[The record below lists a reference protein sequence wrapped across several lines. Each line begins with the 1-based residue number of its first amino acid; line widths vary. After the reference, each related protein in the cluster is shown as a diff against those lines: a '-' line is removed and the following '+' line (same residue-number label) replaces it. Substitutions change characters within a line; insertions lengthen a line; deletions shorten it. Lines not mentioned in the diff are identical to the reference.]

1 MPPVLELKGITKRF
15 PGILAN
21 DHIDL
26 RLEKGEILAL
36 LGENGAGKST
46 LMNILYGLYQPD
58 EGSFFINGQAV
69 EIHGPMDAIRAGI
82 GMVHQHFMLIPVFSV
97 TENVMLGEESVQ
109 MGGVLDEESAAAR
122 ITEIADTYGLSLDP
136 KALVRD
142 LPVGI
147 QQRVEIVKLLYRNA
161 DILIFDEPTAVLT
174 PQEADDLFRVMKSLT
189 DQGKSIIFI
198 THKLREVLE
207 YSDRIMVIRRGKV
220 VGETL
225 PEDSDQA
232 SLAAMMVGRSV
243 NIESEKAPCKPGVPV
258 LSVNELYVSD
268 NTQTVTVHGISFE
281 IREGEILGIA
291 GVQGNGQTELE
302 EAVTGM
308 RDPDSG
314 TIDFVGKTYA
324 KLKPRKFVEAGGAH
338 IPEDRQRDGL
348 ILSFSI
354 EDNMM
359 LCTYYKPPFSV
370 NGIFDRKVIAENALE
385 LIERFDVRPPH
396 PLNASGNLSGGN
408 QQKVIVA
415 RELSRDNKL
424 IVASQ
429 PTRGLDIGSIEY
441 IHGQLVKQRDEGCAV
456 LLISSELDE
465 IMALSDR
472 ILVMYKGKAMCLVN
486 RNETTKEK
494 IGLFMAGVRD
504 GDEPENQEASK

>member
-58 EGSFFINGQAV
+58 EGSFFINGQPV
-69 EIHGPMDAIRAGI
+69 EIHGPMDAIHAGI

-109 MGGVLDEESAAAR
+109 MGGILDKQSAAAR

-161 DILIFDEPTAVLT
+161 NILIFDEPTAVLT

-220 VGETL
+220 VGETI
-225 PEDSDQA
+225 PADSDQA

-243 NIESEKAPCKPGVPV
+243 NIESEKAPCKPGAPV

-268 NTQTVTVHGISFE
+268 NTRTVTVHGISFE

-314 TIDFVGKTYA
+314 TIEFVGKTHS
-324 KLKPRKFVEAGGAH
+324 KIRPRRFVEAGGAH

-359 LCTYYKPPFSV
+359 LCTYYKQPFSV
-370 NGIFDRKVIAENALE
+370 HGVFDRKVIAENALE

-415 RELSRDNKL
+415 RELSREDKL

-441 IHGQLVKQRDEGCAV
+441 IHGQLVKKRDEGCAV

-472 ILVMYKGKAMCLVN
+472 ILVMYKGRAMCLVN
-486 RNETTKEK
+486 RDETTKEK
-494 IGLFMAGVRD
+494 IGLYMAGVQD
-504 GDEPENQEASK
+504 GGESANQEASK

>member
-58 EGSFFINGQAV
+58 EGSFFVNGQPV
-69 EIHGPMDAIRAGI
+69 EIHGPMDAIHAGI

-97 TENVMLGEESVQ
+97 TENVMLGEESVR
-109 MGGVLDEESAAAR
+109 MGGILDKQSAAAR

-136 KALVRD
+136 NALVRD

-161 DILIFDEPTAVLT
+161 NILIFDEPTAVLT

-220 VGETL
+220 VGETI
-225 PEDSDQA
+225 PADSDQA

-243 NIESEKAPCKPGVPV
+243 NIESEKAPCKPGAPV

-268 NTQTVTVHGISFE
+268 NTRTVTVHGISFE

-314 TIDFVGKTYA
+314 TIEFVGKTHS
-324 KLKPRKFVEAGGAH
+324 KIRPRRFVEAGGAH

-359 LCTYYKPPFSV
+359 LCTYYKQPFSV
-370 NGIFDRKVIAENALE
+370 HGVFDRKVIAENALE

-415 RELSRDNKL
+415 RELSRDDKL

-441 IHGQLVKQRDEGCAV
+441 IHGQLVKKRDEGCAV

-472 ILVMYKGKAMCLVN
+472 ILVMYKGRAMCLVN
-486 RNETTKEK
+486 RDETTKEK
-494 IGLFMAGVRD
+494 IGLYMAGVQD
-504 GDEPENQEASK
+504 GGESANQEASK

>member
-58 EGSFFINGQAV
+58 EGSFFVNGQPV
-69 EIHGPMDAIRAGI
+69 EIHGPMDAIHAGI

-97 TENVMLGEESVQ
+97 TENVMLGEESVR
-109 MGGVLDEESAAAR
+109 MGGILDKQSAAAR

-161 DILIFDEPTAVLT
+161 NILIFDEPTAVLT

-220 VGETL
+220 VGETI
-225 PEDSDQA
+225 PADSDQA

-243 NIESEKAPCKPGVPV
+243 NIESEKAPCKPGAPV

-268 NTQTVTVHGISFE
+268 NTRTVTVHGISFE

-314 TIDFVGKTYA
+314 TIEFVGKTHS
-324 KLKPRKFVEAGGAH
+324 KIRPRRFVEAGGAH

-359 LCTYYKPPFSV
+359 LCTYYKQPFSV
-370 NGIFDRKVIAENALE
+370 HGVFDRKVIAENALE

-415 RELSRDNKL
+415 RELSRDDKL

-441 IHGQLVKQRDEGCAV
+441 IHGQLVKKRDEGCAV

-472 ILVMYKGKAMCLVN
+472 ILVMYKGRAMCLVN
-486 RNETTKEK
+486 RDETTKEK
-494 IGLFMAGVRD
+494 IGLYMAGVQD
-504 GDEPENQEASK
+504 GGESANQEASK